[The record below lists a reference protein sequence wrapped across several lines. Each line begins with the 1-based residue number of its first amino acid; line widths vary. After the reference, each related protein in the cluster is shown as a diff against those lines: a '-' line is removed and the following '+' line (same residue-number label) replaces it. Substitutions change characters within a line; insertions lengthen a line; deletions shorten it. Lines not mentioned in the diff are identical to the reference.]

1 MLLILV
7 DMTQINQIRKK
18 INDVDRKRPDASGLV
33 KKQIIMLK
41 LLK

>member
-18 INDVDRKRPDASGLV
+18 INDVGRKIPDASGFV

>member
-18 INDVDRKRPDASGLV
+18 INDDDRKIPDASGLV